1 MKTNVYIDGF
11 NLYYRLIKGSPCKW
25 LNLLTLC
32 QLMLPDHDIQQIKYF
47 TAPVSARPDDP
58 DQPTRQ
64 QTYLRAL
71 RTIPNISII
80 YGHFLTNNCWMLKA
94 GCPPTALEFVEVVKT
109 EEKGS
114 DVNLGVHLLND
125 GYKKEYETAVVITK
139 DSDLLEPIK
148 MVRGELGLKVGI
160 LNPGKHP
167 SRALLAHVDFIKRIR
182 RNVLIAS
189 QFPDELT
196 DKTGIFRK
204 PASW

>member
-25 LNLLTLC
+25 LNLLAFC
-32 QLMLPDHDIQQIKYF
+32 RLMLPDHDIQQIKYF
-47 TAPVSARPDDP
+47 TARVSARPDDP

-64 QTYLRAL
+64 QTYFRAL
-71 RTIPNISII
+71 RTLPNVSII
-80 YGHFLTNNCWMLKA
+80 YGHFLTNNCRMLKA
-94 GCPPTALEFVEVVKT
+94 GCLPNAPEFVEVVKT

-148 MVRGELGLKVGI
+148 MVRSELGLKIGL

-167 SRALLAHVDFIKRIR
+167 SRALLPHLDFIKRIR
-182 RNVLIAS
+182 RNVLAAS

-196 DKTGIFRK
+196 DSKGVFRK

>member
-32 QLMLPDHDIQQIKYF
+32 QLMLPSNDIQQIKYF

-64 QTYLRAL
+64 QTYFRAL

-94 GCPPTALEFVEVVKT
+94 GCPSNALEFIEVVKT

-114 DVNLGVHLLND
+114 DVNLGIHLLND
-125 GYKKEYETAVVITK
+125 GYKGEYETAVVITK

-148 MVRGELGLKVGI
+148 MVRQELGLKVGI

-167 SRALLAHVDFIKRIR
+167 SRALLAHVDFVKRIR
-182 RNVLIAS
+182 RNVLVAS

-196 DKTGIFRK
+196 DHTGKFRK